1 MSEKTALI
9 IDDDRTLLLTLKEL
23 LSQNGY
29 DTFLAPKGTE
39 GLILAKEKH
48 PDVILLDRQMPEADG
63 NHILIELKTD
73 QATQH
78 IPVIMLTGDNR
89 IGDISS
95 SLELGA
101 SDYVVKPF
109 DLDNLIMRIET
120 ALKNADTPQRAHLD
134 QL

>member
-1 MSEKTALI
+1 MSAKTALI
-9 IDDDRTLLLTLKEL
+9 IDDDRTLLFTLKEL

-29 DTFLAPKGTE
+29 DTFLAKQGKE
-39 GLILAKEKH
+39 GVLLAKERC

-63 NHILIELKTD
+63 NHVLIELKSNQVTHD
-73 QATQH
+73 

-101 SDYVVKPF
+101 SDYIVKPF

-120 ALKNADTPQRAHLD
+120 VLRNIKPAQAACLE
-134 QL
+134 

>member
-29 DTFLAPKGTE
+29 NAFLAKKGTE